1 MFYAQLD
8 GLEDGWRFAV
18 RRSRQS
24 AELQSEDFLWL
35 AMATD
40 LSDVDSTIIDNGSN
54 VSIGEKGMIFLKAL
68 NRENMEP
75 LIAIGH
81 NTAAP

>member
-1 MFYAQLD
+1 MEA
-8 GLEDGWRFAV
+8 GWRFAV

-35 AMATD
+35 AMASD
-40 LSDVDSTIIDNGSN
+40 LSDVDSTIINGSN
-54 VSIGEKGMIFLKAL
+54 ISIGEKGMIFLKAL
-68 NRENMEP
+68 NRENKEP